1 MKRRLGQIILAIA
14 AAAAFA
20 FALAGCGEDEGKKVY
35 DYLVTFDYN
44 VGNLLGEPEKDE
56 DGNPVKDV
64 KDQYLGVAENSLLVV
79 YPGNS
84 AGVKFDLSEIKG
96 YYIEGW
102 YLGKTDEEG
111 VPAVGENGCVELDR
125 KWDFSSDRVNNDL
138 TLYAKLLPR
147 PVLSFMVDGV
157 AQKTFEGLPGSSFN
171 KPSISVDIPT
181 KEGWTLYDY
190 YSDPE
195 CKQPMQ
201 WPFVFGTED
210 TPVYTKFY
218 EGKWTFVKTANEF
231 LSSVA
236 LRENIWLEN
245 DIDLSESKWNGNY
258 NYSGTI
264 NGNNHSITG
273 IRCSFAASPATGTN
287 FALFGVLSSAAHL
300 YDLSITGVQIDFTAM
315 RFGDYKAAL
324 FAQEIM
330 EGAKIENVTVSGR
343 LTGRH
348 GEGVEGVRMDLF
360 PVCIEGNSDFP
371 TCDFSGIT
379 TENLTVGN

>member
-125 KWDFSSDRVNNDL
+125 KWEIGRASCRERV
-138 TLYAKLLPR
+138 
-147 PVLSFMVDGV
+147 
-157 AQKTFEGLPGSSFN
+157 
-171 KPSISVDIPT
+171 
-181 KEGWTLYDY
+181 
-190 YSDPE
+190 
-195 CKQPMQ
+195 
-201 WPFVFGTED
+201 
-210 TPVYTKFY
+210 
-218 EGKWTFVKTANEF
+218 
-231 LSSVA
+231 
-236 LRENIWLEN
+236 
-245 DIDLSESKWNGNY
+245 
-258 NYSGTI
+258 
-264 NGNNHSITG
+264 
-273 IRCSFAASPATGTN
+273 
-287 FALFGVLSSAAHL
+287 
-300 YDLSITGVQIDFTAM
+300 
-315 RFGDYKAAL
+315 
-324 FAQEIM
+324 
-330 EGAKIENVTVSGR
+330 
-343 LTGRH
+343 
-348 GEGVEGVRMDLF
+348 
-360 PVCIEGNSDFP
+360 
-371 TCDFSGIT
+371 
-379 TENLTVGN
+379 